1 MNDPAPL
8 RVLAYHEAGHAVCA
22 FLLRGPGAVMYARI
36 HQGGGVVGLHSNP
49 IFLRDHDSNVIG
61 SDPGLRAAVEK
72 TLVGILAGAEAGKL
86 ATLPS
91 GYDEPTERDRQA
103 VQLAASL
110 PPRDLE
116 LVADADPYDIPVREG
131 DDAEI
136 AALAGRFAGEEWVA
150 YVEWLR
156 VIARNF
162 VIRHWGAVERVA
174 AALLEHSVIP
184 GFELAAIIEG
194 PTPSQS
200 ALHERNPK

>member
-8 RVLAYHEAGHAVCA
+8 RVLAYHEGGHACAA

-36 HQGGGVVGLHSNP
+36 HQGGGVVALQSSP

-61 SDPGLRAAVEK
+61 SDPALRAAVEK

-86 ATLPS
+86 ATPS
-91 GYDEPTERDRQA
+91 GYDEPTEADRQA
-103 VQLAASL
+103 EQLAASL

-116 LVADADPYDIPVREG
+116 LVAEADVYDFPVLEG
-131 DDAEI
+131 DEAEI
-136 AALAGRFAGEEWVA
+136 AALAGRFAGEESAA

-156 VIARNF
+156 AVARNF
-162 VIRHWGAVERVA
+162 VIGHWGAVERVA
-174 AALLEHSVIP
+174 AALLERSVIP
-184 GFELAAIIEG
+184 GAELAAIIEG
-194 PTPSQS
+194 PTPKS